1 MIGQNLLMAL
11 AALRASK
18 LRSFLT
24 MLGIIIGVSSV
35 VTVLATGEGV
45 KREITKQVA
54 SFGVDLIQVNPGR
67 LFSSNE
73 EGEATS
79 FNFAGALGA
88 STLNENDVESI
99 RQIPEVATAAPATLI
114 SGIPSGEGKTADSA
128 LILASTPE
136 LQIILAANQK
146 LERGRFLADASSNET
161 VLGAKVAETLFGAN
175 QDILGKAI
183 TVRGRQLTVVGVMQ
197 APPSTA
203 LTLGPDIGNVVYIPF
218 GVGKEMNNGV
228 VNIIEID
235 VKAADPEKVA
245 VAKTKIWQQLLS
257 NHGGEEDFTV
267 STPDEQL
274 ALFDQILNVMTS
286 FVAAIAAIS
295 LIVGG
300 VGVMNIM
307 LVAVTERTR
316 EIGVRK
322 AIGATNRQ
330 ILGQFLIEAIVIS
343 LLGGL
348 LGVGLALVY
357 GRVIKAAADLTPV
370 FTAEAFMVAVIVST
384 VVGVIFGLAPAIKAA
399 RKSPI
404 EALRYE

>member
-18 LRSFLT
+18 LRTFLT

-35 VTVLATGEGV
+35 VTVLAVGEGV
-45 KREITKQVA
+45 KREISKQVA

-67 LFSSNE
+67 LFSSDE
-73 EGEATS
+73 EGGTS

-88 STLNENDVESI
+88 STLTENDVESI
-99 RQIPEVATAAPATLI
+99 RQLPEVATAAPATLI
-114 SGIPSGEGKTADSA
+114 SGIPSADGKTADSA

-136 LQIILAANQK
+136 LQAILAANQK
-146 LERGRFLADASSNET
+146 IAQGRFLADATSSET
-161 VLGAKVAETLFGAN
+161 VLGSKVAETLFGSS
-175 QDILGKAI
+175 QDILGKVI
-183 TVRGRQLTVVGVMQ
+183 TIRGRELTVVGVMQ

-203 LTLGPDIGNVVYIPF
+203 LTLGPDISNVAYIPF
-218 GVGKEMNNGV
+218 GVGKDMNNGV

-235 VKAADPEKVA
+235 VKASDPEKVA
-245 VAKTKIWQQLLS
+245 IAKTKIRQQLLT

-330 ILGQFLIEAIVIS
+330 VLGQFLVEAMVLS
-343 LLGGL
+343 LLGGV
-348 LGVGLALVY
+348 LGIGLALIY
-357 GRVIKAAADLTPV
+357 GRVIKAFAKITPV
-370 FTAEAFMVAVIVST
+370 FTLEGFLVAVIVST
-384 VVGVIFGLAPAIKAA
+384 TVGIIFGLAPAIKAA
-399 RKSPI
+399 RKNPI
-404 EALRYE
+404 QALRYE